1 MALRVATPPGGPYT
15 GVRRLRRQLSS
26 KYERPDA
33 DPRPFRRA
41 GFRHPAP
48 RLPAV
53 GPARQAAPGRPAP
66 DAPTGVARLAPV
78 RERRSAHHRRG
89 PVRRGDA
96 LAHPGLARDRLQH
109 AAPVHRSGAVAP
121 ARGRRLQGLFRHQ
134 PERAPP
140 LLHRRRGCP
149 RRCPRR
155 GDRGRRPA
163 GATRGARDRR
173 GRGDRAAATEG
184 LTLLSLRRHRMPRPR
199 ERSSESPPTAAAGA
213 AIGALT
219 AATALLA
226 FAAWHG
232 GLDWPVVAIA
242 ALAVGAAVLIG
253 GRDRAPP
260 SAGPAALPQERPAAP
275 DRLLDQIPEPVI
287 LVDRLVVVRLANEA
301 ASALFPA
308 LRIDQPLSFALRA
321 PDVLDGIAG
330 ALSTGLPA
338 RLEYDERVPVERSFE
353 VRIGPLA
360 PPDAALL
367 FFRDLTAARRLEI
380 MRGQALRMTRLIED
394 LLSLSRVELKAHLR
408 PDTPL
413 DLAAIVR
420 QMVDTLAPLARE
432 HGVEIALAVGEKPHI
447 VLGDRDELLRAV
459 ENLIDNAVKY
469 GEAGKRVEVAL
480 RRLDR
485 GDGRPSEFELAVR
498 DHGPASRP
506 STCRG

>member
-1 MALRVATPPGGPYT
+1 M
-15 GVRRLRRQLSS
+15 
-26 KYERPDA
+26 
-33 DPRPFRRA
+33 
-41 GFRHPAP
+41 
-48 RLPAV
+48 
-53 GPARQAAPGRPAP
+53 
-66 DAPTGVARLAPV
+66 
-78 RERRSAHHRRG
+78 
-89 PVRRGDA
+89 
-96 LAHPGLARDRLQH
+96 
-109 AAPVHRSGAVAP
+109 
-121 ARGRRLQGLFRHQ
+121 
-134 PERAPP
+134 
-140 LLHRRRGCP
+140 
-149 RRCPRR
+149 
-155 GDRGRRPA
+155 
-163 GATRGARDRR
+163 
-173 GRGDRAAATEG
+173 
-184 LTLLSLRRHRMPRPR
+184 
-199 ERSSESPPTAAAGA
+199 
-213 AIGALT
+213 
-219 AATALLA
+219 
-226 FAAWHG
+226 
-232 GLDWPVVAIA
+232 
-242 ALAVGAAVLIG
+242 
-253 GRDRAPP
+253 
-260 SAGPAALPQERPAAP
+260 
-275 DRLLDQIPEPVI
+275 I
-287 LVDRLVVVRLANEA
+287 LVDRQVVVRLANEA

-367 FFRDLTAARRLEI
+367 FFRDLTAARRLEHMRVDFVANASHELRTPLASLLGFIETLQGPARDDPAAREKFLEI

-420 QMVDTLAPLARE
+420 QMVDTLSPLARE

-498 DHGPASRP
+498 DHGPGIPPEHLPRLTERFYRADVVESRQKGG
-506 STCRG
+506 TGLGLAIVKHIVARHRGRLAIESEPGEGATFRIALPEAPPERRQAAV

>member
-1 MALRVATPPGGPYT
+1 
-15 GVRRLRRQLSS
+15 
-26 KYERPDA
+26 
-33 DPRPFRRA
+33 
-41 GFRHPAP
+41 
-48 RLPAV
+48 
-53 GPARQAAPGRPAP
+53 
-66 DAPTGVARLAPV
+66 
-78 RERRSAHHRRG
+78 
-89 PVRRGDA
+89 
-96 LAHPGLARDRLQH
+96 
-109 AAPVHRSGAVAP
+109 
-121 ARGRRLQGLFRHQ
+121 
-134 PERAPP
+134 
-140 LLHRRRGCP
+140 
-149 RRCPRR
+149 
-155 GDRGRRPA
+155 
-163 GATRGARDRR
+163 
-173 GRGDRAAATEG
+173 
-184 LTLLSLRRHRMPRPR
+184 MPRPR

-367 FFRDLTAARRLEI
+367 FFRDLTAARRLEHMRVDFVANASHELRTPLASLLGFIETLQGPARDDPAAREKFLEI

-498 DHGPASRP
+498 DHGPGIPPEHLPRLTERFYRADVVESRQKGG
-506 STCRG
+506 TGLGLAIVKHIVARHRGRLAIESEPGEGATFRIALPEAPPERRQAAV

>member
-1 MALRVATPPGGPYT
+1 
-15 GVRRLRRQLSS
+15 
-26 KYERPDA
+26 
-33 DPRPFRRA
+33 
-41 GFRHPAP
+41 
-48 RLPAV
+48 
-53 GPARQAAPGRPAP
+53 
-66 DAPTGVARLAPV
+66 
-78 RERRSAHHRRG
+78 
-89 PVRRGDA
+89 
-96 LAHPGLARDRLQH
+96 
-109 AAPVHRSGAVAP
+109 
-121 ARGRRLQGLFRHQ
+121 
-134 PERAPP
+134 
-140 LLHRRRGCP
+140 
-149 RRCPRR
+149 
-155 GDRGRRPA
+155 
-163 GATRGARDRR
+163 
-173 GRGDRAAATEG
+173 
-184 LTLLSLRRHRMPRPR
+184 MPRPR
-199 ERSSESPPTAAAGA
+199 ERSSESPPTAAGARRAGA

-226 FAAWHG
+226 FAAWRG

-308 LRIDQPLSFALRA
+308 LRIDQPLSFALRV

-360 PPDAALL
+360 PPNAALL
-367 FFRDLTAARRLEI
+367 FFRDLTAARRLEHMRVDFVANASHELRTPLASLLGFIETLQGPARDDPAAREKFLEI

-498 DHGPASRP
+498 DHGPGIPPEHLPRLTERFYRADVVESRQKGG
-506 STCRG
+506 TGLGLAIVKHIVARHRGRLAIESEPGEGATFRIALPEAPPERRQAAV

>member
-1 MALRVATPPGGPYT
+1 M
-15 GVRRLRRQLSS
+15 
-26 KYERPDA
+26 
-33 DPRPFRRA
+33 
-41 GFRHPAP
+41 
-48 RLPAV
+48 
-53 GPARQAAPGRPAP
+53 
-66 DAPTGVARLAPV
+66 
-78 RERRSAHHRRG
+78 
-89 PVRRGDA
+89 
-96 LAHPGLARDRLQH
+96 
-109 AAPVHRSGAVAP
+109 
-121 ARGRRLQGLFRHQ
+121 
-134 PERAPP
+134 PE
-140 LLHRRRGCP
+140 L
-149 RRCPRR
+149 
-155 GDRGRRPA
+155 
-163 GATRGARDRR
+163 
-173 GRGDRAAATEG
+173 
-184 LTLLSLRRHRMPRPR
+184 R
-199 ERSSESPPTAAAGA
+199 ERSSEPGPSATGARRAGA

-226 FAAWHG
+226 FAAWRG
-232 GLDWPVVAIA
+232 GLDWPAVAIA
-242 ALAVGAAVLIG
+242 FLALGAAVLIA
-253 GRDRAPP
+253 GRDRASPG
-260 SAGPAALPQERPAAP
+260 AGPAALPQERPAAP

-287 LVDRLVVVRLANEA
+287 LVDRQVVVRLANEA

-367 FFRDLTAARRLEI
+367 FFRDLTAARRLEHMRVDFVANASHELRTPLASLLGFVETLQGPARDDPAAREKFLEI

-420 QMVDTLAPLARE
+420 QMVDTLSPLARE
-432 HGVEIALAVGEKPHI
+432 HGVEIVLAVGEKPHI

-459 ENLIDNAVKY
+459 ENLVDNAVKY

-498 DHGPASRP
+498 DHGPGIPPEHLPRLTERFYRADVVESRQKGG
-506 STCRG
+506 TGLGLAIVKHIVARHRGRLAIESEPGEGATFRIALPEAPPERRQAAV

>member
-1 MALRVATPPGGPYT
+1 
-15 GVRRLRRQLSS
+15 
-26 KYERPDA
+26 
-33 DPRPFRRA
+33 
-41 GFRHPAP
+41 
-48 RLPAV
+48 
-53 GPARQAAPGRPAP
+53 
-66 DAPTGVARLAPV
+66 
-78 RERRSAHHRRG
+78 
-89 PVRRGDA
+89 
-96 LAHPGLARDRLQH
+96 
-109 AAPVHRSGAVAP
+109 
-121 ARGRRLQGLFRHQ
+121 
-134 PERAPP
+134 
-140 LLHRRRGCP
+140 
-149 RRCPRR
+149 
-155 GDRGRRPA
+155 
-163 GATRGARDRR
+163 
-173 GRGDRAAATEG
+173 
-184 LTLLSLRRHRMPRPR
+184 MPRPR
-199 ERSSESPPTAAAGA
+199 ERSSESPPTAAGARRAGA

-226 FAAWHG
+226 FAAWRG

-367 FFRDLTAARRLEI
+367 FFRDLTAARRLEHMRVDFVANASHEVRTPLASLLGFIETLQGPARDDPAAREKFLEI

-498 DHGPASRP
+498 DHGPGIPPEHLPRLTERFYRADVVESRQKGG
-506 STCRG
+506 TGLGLAIVKHIVARHRGRLAIESEPGEGATFRIALPEAPPERRQAAV

>member
-1 MALRVATPPGGPYT
+1 
-15 GVRRLRRQLSS
+15 
-26 KYERPDA
+26 
-33 DPRPFRRA
+33 
-41 GFRHPAP
+41 
-48 RLPAV
+48 
-53 GPARQAAPGRPAP
+53 
-66 DAPTGVARLAPV
+66 
-78 RERRSAHHRRG
+78 
-89 PVRRGDA
+89 
-96 LAHPGLARDRLQH
+96 
-109 AAPVHRSGAVAP
+109 
-121 ARGRRLQGLFRHQ
+121 
-134 PERAPP
+134 
-140 LLHRRRGCP
+140 
-149 RRCPRR
+149 
-155 GDRGRRPA
+155 
-163 GATRGARDRR
+163 
-173 GRGDRAAATEG
+173 
-184 LTLLSLRRHRMPRPR
+184 MPRPR
-199 ERSSESPPTAAAGA
+199 ERSSESPPTAAGARRAGA

-226 FAAWHG
+226 FAAWRG

-367 FFRDLTAARRLEI
+367 FFRDLTAARRLEHMRVDFVANASHELRTPLASLLGFIETLQGPARDDPAAREKFLEI

-498 DHGPASRP
+498 DHGPGIPPEHLPRLTERFYRADVVESRQKGG
-506 STCRG
+506 TGLGLAIVKHIVARHRGRLAIESEPGEGATFRIALPEAPPERRQAAV

>member
-1 MALRVATPPGGPYT
+1 
-15 GVRRLRRQLSS
+15 
-26 KYERPDA
+26 
-33 DPRPFRRA
+33 
-41 GFRHPAP
+41 
-48 RLPAV
+48 
-53 GPARQAAPGRPAP
+53 
-66 DAPTGVARLAPV
+66 
-78 RERRSAHHRRG
+78 
-89 PVRRGDA
+89 
-96 LAHPGLARDRLQH
+96 
-109 AAPVHRSGAVAP
+109 
-121 ARGRRLQGLFRHQ
+121 
-134 PERAPP
+134 
-140 LLHRRRGCP
+140 
-149 RRCPRR
+149 
-155 GDRGRRPA
+155 
-163 GATRGARDRR
+163 
-173 GRGDRAAATEG
+173 
-184 LTLLSLRRHRMPRPR
+184 MPRPR
-199 ERSSESPPTAAAGA
+199 ERSSESPPTAAGARRAGA

-226 FAAWHG
+226 FAAWRG

-367 FFRDLTAARRLEI
+367 FFRDLTAARRLEHMRVDFVANASHELRTPLASLLGFIETLQGPARDDPAAREKFLEI

-420 QMVDTLAPLARE
+420 QMVDTLSPLARG
-432 HGVEIALAVGEKPHI
+432 HGVEIALGVGEKPHI

-498 DHGPASRP
+498 DHGPGIPPEHLPRLTERFYRADVVESRQKGG
-506 STCRG
+506 TGLGLAIVKHIVARHRGRLAIESEPGEGATFRIALPEAPPERRQAAV